1 MKRTWKTACALS
13 CALCLLVVTQAL
25 GQATQTRNQE
35 RGERALDKAAGQQ
48 KVCLASKV
56 TKMMV
61 KDKANQPLGQIQDL
75 VIDESGQVQYLAIS
89 TQADAAATDRLQ
101 PRTTP
106 GAPPDRPGEQLNKA
120 AGTQTRNQA
129 SALGGKLTLVPFD
142 AVQFHEGETEAQN
155 YVSLNID
162 KDRISQ
168 APSFTAQQ
176 LTAQGQQSQ
185 WMSQVDQFFEREK
198 TGAARPDLNDQNR
211 GNQNR
216 TNPNRNNQDRND
228 INNKQPDRNE

>member
-25 GQATQTRNQE
+25 GQATQTRNPD

-48 KVCLASKV
+48 KICLASKV

-61 KDKANQPLGQIQDL
+61 KDKANQPIGQIQDL
-75 VIDESGQVQYLAIS
+75 VIDESGQVKYLAIS
-89 TQADAAATDRLQ
+89 AQADAAAIDRSQ

-106 GAPPDRPGEQLNKA
+106 GAPPDRPGEQLNK
-120 AGTQTRNQA
+120 GTQTTGRTLA
-129 SALGGKLTLVPFD
+129 GSKLTLVPFD

-155 YVSLNID
+155 YVSLNLD

-176 LTAQGQQSQ
+176 LTAQGQQAQ

-198 TGAARPDLNDQNR
+198 TGAARPDLN
-211 GNQNR
+211 
-216 TNPNRNNQDRND
+216 TPKTETEKE
-228 INNKQPDRNE
+228 NKLPPRKE